1 MKNVI
6 KFCVVISILA
16 FTSSCRDTNKEEE
29 AETNAAIEKIEA
41 VEAEAKEISEKIETE
56 AEELEESLKELDSI

>member
-16 FTSSCRDTNKEEE
+16 FTSSCRDTNKEE